1 MIAVGTFTGAIT
13 VLDTTKGTLQVD
25 ITHSGNT
32 AGNAG
37 ETVSSLA
44 FSPDGQTIAAGGS
57 EGGDVVASNMER

>member
-1 MIAVGTFTGAIT
+1 M
-13 VLDTTKGTLQVD
+13 LDTTKGTLQVD

-44 FSPDGQTIAAGGS
+44 FRPDGQTIAAGGS
-57 EGGDVVASNMER
+57 EEEGRRCFEYGALIPVNSEGPSQS